1 MTSACITNEEF
12 VNAKKKI
19 NNDEIGFEEDLK
31 KLEDLV
37 GKLESGELPLEKS
50 LSLFEEGV
58 SLYKSC
64 KKRMGAI
71 EIKISKLTD
80 SLKEEALD

>member
-1 MTSACITNEEF
+1 
-12 VNAKKKI
+12 VNAKKKVE
-19 NNDEIGFEEDLK
+19 NNEIGFEEDLK
-31 KLEDLV
+31 KLEELV
-37 GKLESGELPLEKS
+37 SKLESGELPLEKS
-50 LSLFEEGV
+50 LVLFEEGV
-58 SLYKSC
+58 SLYKNC

>member
-1 MTSACITNEEF
+1 M
-12 VNAKKKI
+12 NAKKKVE
-19 NNDEIGFEEDLK
+19 NNEIGFEEDLK
-31 KLEDLV
+31 KLEELV
-37 GKLESGELPLEKS
+37 SKLESGELPLEKS
-50 LSLFEEGV
+50 LVLFEEGV
-58 SLYKSC
+58 SLYKNC